1 MDDTK
6 TRERIHVTISP
17 RAGQRVLRS
26 RKPTVKV
33 SDHEREAALGRER
46 QDRWRGRQIDSKSC
60 GVVEWSGPI
69 LTMLIETGYIE
80 DSDAGDSKTVAR
92 AIGEMLADAAE
103 AKAWRKR
110 W

>member
-1 MDDTK
+1 MTPK
-6 TRERIHVTISP
+6 
-17 RAGQRVLRS
+17 RASASTSRYRRGLGNACFAAASQRS
-26 RKPTVKV
+26 RF